1 MDQRR
6 FVYVLESIA
15 DPLRHYVGLASDVAA
30 RLDQHNAGKAVHTLK
45 HRPWRLPAAIE
56 FYRALKL
63 LKVPTVLV
71 RVPGEGHGING
82 SISHRVATVLYL
94 TAWFDKYIRRNDGTR

>member
-1 MDQRR
+1 M
-6 FVYVLESIA
+6 
-15 DPLRHYVGLASDVAA
+15 
-30 RLDQHNAGKAVHTLK
+30 K
-45 HRPWRLPAAIE
+45 HRPWRLRAAIE

-82 SISHRVATVLYL
+82 SISHRVAKVLYL
-94 TAWFDKYIRRNDGTR
+94 AAWFDKYIRRSDGTR